1 MKKLLDKILQR
12 INARTRFA
20 IMGLY
25 RITLLIT
32 SICLWQIVNPFSEIT
47 SLLSL
52 SAVASFI
59 AIIVLFLILHF
70 LVNCILIALMQVI
83 YPNEM
88 AEITAK
94 RLAKDEANPIEQD
107 VRDAMDDLIY
117 SLEGKGR

>member
-1 MKKLLDKILQR
+1 M
-12 INARTRFA
+12 
-20 IMGLY
+20 
-25 RITLLIT
+25 
-32 SICLWQIVNPFSEIT
+32 
-47 SLLSL
+47 
-52 SAVASFI
+52 
-59 AIIVLFLILHF
+59 
-70 LVNCILIALMQVI
+70 IALMQVI

>member
-12 INARTRFA
+12 INASTRFA

-32 SICLWQIVNPFSEIT
+32 SICLWKIVNPFSEIT

-59 AIIVLFLILHF
+59 AILVLFLILHF